1 MKNKF
6 LLLTWLLAVPLLW
19 GGCETTTPTPE
30 QQLPGLTTTGENTF
44 GCLVNGEAWLPEGG
58 NPFGPGSKLTSQ
70 FHRPT
75 NRLTVS
81 GTKDGEGILEGVG
94 FDLILSGDH
103 EFSRL
108 NYASFDDF
116 YGRCEMWDTSHP
128 IDTTT
133 PYHFEIV
140 SFSLEEKTAS
150 GTFSF
155 TAVNT
160 SCLDDTV
167 VISEGRF
174 DVKWAN

>member
-6 LLLTWLLAVPLLW
+6 LLLTCLLAVPLLW

-75 NRLTVS
+75 NRLAIGAS
-81 GTKDGEGILEGVG
+81 RDDENQYVG
-94 FDLILSGDH
+94 FTIVLFENKELDS
-103 EFSRL
+103 L
-108 NYASFDDF
+108 NYAGFDDSDD
-116 YGRCEMWDTSHP
+116 RCDIGSITHP
-128 IDTTT
+128 IDTTA

-160 SCLDDTV
+160 SCLNDTV
-167 VISEGRF
+167 AISEGRF